1 MLLSDP
7 HWLLLFM
14 PLFWL
19 VWYYRPP
26 GRRLFILRLLLIT
39 LVVLALAGLQLRLPG
54 RAGSLVVVADRS
66 LSMPANS
73 DQRISETME
82 MLKSGMPPGASIG
95 LVTFGEE
102 AAVEMAPARS
112 AFSGFSATVGREAS
126 RLDEGLKRALSLIA
140 GDLTGRVLIISDG
153 LWTGNDP
160 RNVAF
165 QAAARS
171 IPLDFR
177 LAGRDLT
184 GDVAVTE
191 FQVPAL
197 LNPGEAF
204 IAGAIVFSPVEQTGH
219 ISLFA
224 SDRLIASFSRLL
236 RPGENS
242 LSFSLQAPGASV
254 VRFRLQV
261 TGQGS
266 DPMPENNTAKAISE
280 VAGQKPFL
288 VVSEHADSPMWQLLR
303 HSGLSA
309 DLQTPG
315 QISWSLEFLAGYSAV
330 IIENVAAERV
340 TMHGMQLLA
349 AWVNHVGGGLVV
361 TGGKNSYGN
370 GGYYQSPLEP
380 VLPVSLELRSQHRK
394 LALALMVV
402 LDRSGSMAAP
412 ARGDRTKM
420 DLANIAAA
428 SSLDLLSPFDEFG
441 LLAVD
446 TQAHEVVPLQ
456 RMTEKAK
463 WRDRILRVESSGG
476 GIYVFEGI
484 SKAAEMLLKA
494 EAKTRHIILFAD
506 ASDSEQPGRYWEL
519 LDRATRAGLT
529 LSVIGLG
536 SETDSDANLLRKI
549 AEAGKGR
556 IFFTRDPE
564 ELPRLF
570 SQDTFVAARSTFI
583 EEPAGLV
590 SLPGVAR
597 FIGNPGL
604 ISSGVDA
611 YNLCYLRN
619 EAFLALQTT
628 DENKAPLLAAW
639 QSGLGRVVCYMGV
652 TGGPHAGR
660 FARDKDAAAVL
671 LGASRWVALD
681 DRQSFGEM
689 TVVQQI
695 DNGTWKVSLFLD
707 PERERDSL
715 KENPEIRLIRLA
727 EGQSPVQETMTLHW
741 DSADSLQAEAMVRGN
756 EVISGLIS
764 SGRQQ
769 KRLPP
774 VCQPYGPEFAP
785 ARFRD
790 GLTEL
795 KELAS
800 VTGGREIIDLGQV
813 WKSLPA
819 KVQFRNL
826 AAELLFLAL
835 LVFII
840 EVAERRT
847 GLLTIFSARFKLTA
861 AARKKPVAV
870 TAVVTTAPE
879 TVSVTGAT
887 AEERKVSENGNEKAF
902 SIAEPPAVPTA
913 PSTES
918 DIRPGFSQALKT
930 ARKQADKRTRH

>member
-19 VWYYRPP
+19 AWYYRPLS
-26 GRRLFILRLLLIT
+26 RRLFVLRVLVII
-39 LVVLALAGLQLRLPG
+39 LVVFALAGLQLRLPG
-54 RAGSLVVVADRS
+54 RAGTLVIVADRS
-66 LSMPANS
+66 LSMPGNS

-82 MLKSGMPPGASIG
+82 MLKSGMPAGASLG

-112 AFSGFSATVGREAS
+112 AFSGFSATIGREAS

-165 QAAARS
+165 QAAARG

-177 LAGRDLT
+177 LAGRDLS
-184 GDVAVTE
+184 GDVAITE

-204 IAGAIVFSPVEQTGH
+204 IAGARVFSPVEQAGQV
-219 ISLFA
+219 SLFA

-242 LSFSLQAPGASV
+242 LAFSLLAPEASV

-261 TGQGS
+261 NGQGP
-266 DPMPENNTAKAISE
+266 DPMPENNIAKAISE
-280 VAGQKPFL
+280 VVGQKPFL
-288 VVSEHADSPMWQLLR
+288 VVSDNTDSPMWQLLR
-303 HSGLSA
+303 QSGLAA
-309 DLQTPG
+309 DLQAPG

-330 IIENVAAERV
+330 IIENVPAERV

-349 AWVNHVGGGLVV
+349 AWVNHVGGGLLV

-370 GGYYQSPLEP
+370 GGYYQSPLES

-484 SKAAEMLLKA
+484 SKAAEMLLNA

-519 LDRATRAGLT
+519 LDKATRAGLT

-590 SLPGVAR
+590 SLPGAAR
-597 FIGNPGL
+597 FIENPGL
-604 ISSGVDA
+604 ISSEVGA

-619 EAFLALQTT
+619 EAFSALQTT
-628 DENKAPLLAAW
+628 DENKAPLLAGW

-652 TGGPHAGR
+652 TGGPHAGK
-660 FARDKDAAAVL
+660 FAGDKAAAAIL
-671 LGASRWVALD
+671 LGASRWIALD

-689 TVVQQI
+689 SVMQQI
-695 DNGTWKVSLFLD
+695 DNGNWKVSLLLD
-707 PERERDSL
+707 PERERDTL
-715 KENPEIRLIRLA
+715 RENPEVRLIRLA
-727 EGQSPVQETMTLHW
+727 EGQEPAQETLTLHW
-741 DSADSLQAEAMVRGN
+741 DSADSLQTETMVRGN
-756 EVISGLIS
+756 EVISGLIR
-764 SGRQQ
+764 SGKQQ

-774 VCQPYGPEFAP
+774 ICQFYGPEFAP

-790 GLTEL
+790 GQAEL

-800 VTGGREIIDLGQV
+800 VTGGREIIDLGQI

-819 KVQFRNL
+819 KIQFRSL
-826 AAELLFLAL
+826 AEELLFLAL
-835 LVFII
+835 LLFII

-847 GLLTIFSARFKLTA
+847 GFLTMLFAMLRKFAGERQRLAVPQAVTMPA
-861 AARKKPVAV
+861 AAVSSPVVGSDEKKI
-870 TAVVTTAPE
+870 PE
-879 TVSVTGAT
+879 NSI
-887 AEERKVSENGNEKAF
+887 EKAILMTE
-902 SIAEPPAVPTA
+902 SPAA
-913 PSTES
+913 PSAPSPENS
-918 DIRPGFSQALKT
+918 SQPGFSQALKT
-930 ARKQADKRTRH
+930 ARKQADKRTRR

>member
-14 PLFWL
+14 PLLWL
-19 VWYYRPP
+19 VWYYRPLS
-26 GRRLFILRLLLIT
+26 RRLLFLRVLVIA
-39 LVVLALAGLQLRLPG
+39 LVVLALAGLQLRFPG
-54 RAGSLVVVADRS
+54 RAGTLVIVADRS
-66 LSMPANS
+66 LSMPGNS
-73 DQRISETME
+73 DQRIAETME
-82 MLKSGMPPGASIG
+82 MLKSGMSAGASLG

-112 AFSGFSATVGREAS
+112 AFSGFSATVGRAAS

-140 GDLTGRVLIISDG
+140 GDLTGRILIISDG

-160 RNVAF
+160 RNIAF
-165 QAAARS
+165 QAAARG

-177 LAGRDLT
+177 LVGRDLA
-184 GDVAVTE
+184 GDVAITE

-204 IAGAIVFSPVEQTGH
+204 MAGARVFSPVEQAGQV
-219 ISLFA
+219 SLFA

-242 LSFSLQAPGASV
+242 LAFSLQAPEASV
-254 VRFRLQV
+254 IRFRLQV
-261 TGQGS
+261 NGQGP
-266 DPMPENNTAKAISE
+266 DPMPENNNAKAISE
-280 VAGQKPFL
+280 VIGQKPFL
-288 VVSEHADSPMWQLLR
+288 VVSENADSPMWQLLQQ
-303 HSGLSA
+303 SGLA
-309 DLQTPG
+309 VDLQAPG

-330 IIENVAAERV
+330 ILENVAAERV
-340 TMHGMQLLA
+340 SMHGMQLLA
-349 AWVNHVGGGLVV
+349 AWVHHVGGGLVL

-370 GGYYQSPLEP
+370 GGYYQSPIEP

-484 SKAAEMLLKA
+484 SKAAEMLLNA

-519 LDRATRAGLT
+519 LDKATGAGLT

-583 EEPAGLV
+583 EEPAGIV

-597 FIGNPGL
+597 FIENPGL
-604 ISSGVDA
+604 ISSEIGA

-619 EAFLALQTT
+619 EAFAALQTT

-652 TGGPHAGR
+652 TGGPHAGK
-660 FARDKDAAAVL
+660 FAGDKDAAAVL
-671 LGASRWVALD
+671 LGASRWAALD

-689 TVVQQI
+689 AVTQQI
-695 DNGTWKVSLFLD
+695 DNGVWKVSLLLD

-715 KENPEIRLIRLA
+715 RETPEVRLIRLA
-727 EGQSPVQETMTLHW
+727 EGQEPVQETLNLHW
-741 DSADSLQAEAMVRGN
+741 DSADSLRAEAMLRGN
-756 EVISGLIS
+756 EVISGVIR

-769 KRLPP
+769 KRLSP
-774 VCQPYGPEFAP
+774 VCQLYGPEFAP

-790 GLTEL
+790 GLAEL

-800 VTGGREIIDLGQV
+800 VTGGKEVIDLGQV

-819 KVQFRNL
+819 KIQFRSL
-826 AAELLFLAL
+826 AEELLFLAL
-835 LVFII
+835 LIFII

-847 GLLTIFSARFKLTA
+847 GLLAILLARLRTFAGGRQQLKVAPAATLPTA
-861 AARKKPVAV
+861 AVSSPLAGVKEKK
-870 TAVVTTAPE
+870 APE
-879 TVSVTGAT
+879 
-887 AEERKVSENGNEKAF
+887 NGTEKELTLT
-902 SIAEPPAVPTA
+902 EPPAAAVQP
-913 PSTES
+913 PENSS
-918 DIRPGFSQALKT
+918 SPGFSQALKT
-930 ARKQADKRTRH
+930 ARKQAEKRTRR

>member
-19 VWYYRPP
+19 AWYYRPLS
-26 GRRLFILRLLLIT
+26 RRLFVLRVLVII
-39 LVVLALAGLQLRLPG
+39 LVVFALAGLQLRLPG
-54 RAGSLVVVADRS
+54 RAGTLVIVADRS
-66 LSMPANS
+66 LSMPGNS

-82 MLKSGMPPGASIG
+82 MLKSGMPAGASLG

-112 AFSGFSATVGREAS
+112 AFSGFSATIGREAS

-165 QAAARS
+165 QAAARG

-177 LAGRDLT
+177 LAGRDLS
-184 GDVAVTE
+184 GDVAITE

-204 IAGAIVFSPVEQTGH
+204 IAGARVFSPVEQAGQV
-219 ISLFA
+219 SLFA

-242 LSFSLQAPGASV
+242 LAFSLLAPEASV

-261 TGQGS
+261 NGQGP
-266 DPMPENNTAKAISE
+266 DPMPENNIAKAISE
-280 VAGQKPFL
+280 VVGQKPFL
-288 VVSEHADSPMWQLLR
+288 VVSDNTDSPMWQLLR
-303 HSGLSA
+303 QSGLAA
-309 DLQTPG
+309 DLQAPG

-330 IIENVAAERV
+330 IIENVPAERV

-349 AWVNHVGGGLVV
+349 AWVNHVGGGLLV

-370 GGYYQSPLEP
+370 GGYYQSPLES

-484 SKAAEMLLKA
+484 SKAAEMLLNA

-519 LDRATRAGLT
+519 LDKATRAGLT

-590 SLPGVAR
+590 SLPGAAR
-597 FIGNPGL
+597 FIENPGL
-604 ISSGVDA
+604 ISSEVGA

-619 EAFLALQTT
+619 EAFSALQTT
-628 DENKAPLLAAW
+628 DENKAPLLAGW

-652 TGGPHAGR
+652 TGGPHAGK
-660 FARDKDAAAVL
+660 FAGDKAAAAIL
-671 LGASRWVALD
+671 LGASRWIALD

-689 TVVQQI
+689 SVMQQI
-695 DNGTWKVSLFLD
+695 DNGNWKVSLLLD
-707 PERERDSL
+707 PERERDTL
-715 KENPEIRLIRLA
+715 RENPEVRLIRLA
-727 EGQSPVQETMTLHW
+727 EGQEPAQETLTLHW
-741 DSADSLQAEAMVRGN
+741 DSADSLQTETMVRGN
-756 EVISGLIS
+756 EVISGLIR
-764 SGRQQ
+764 SGKQQ

-774 VCQPYGPEFAP
+774 ICQFYGPEFAP

-790 GLTEL
+790 GQAEL

-800 VTGGREIIDLGQV
+800 VTGGREIIDLGQI

-819 KVQFRNL
+819 KIQFRSL
-826 AAELLFLAL
+826 AEELLFLAL
-835 LVFII
+835 LLFII

-847 GLLTIFSARFKLTA
+847 GFLTMLFAMLRKFAGERQRLAVPQAVTMPA
-861 AARKKPVAV
+861 AAAFSPVVGGDEKKI
-870 TAVVTTAPE
+870 PE
-879 TVSVTGAT
+879 TSI
-887 AEERKVSENGNEKAF
+887 EKAILMTE
-902 SIAEPPAVPTA
+902 SPAA
-913 PSTES
+913 PSAPSPENS
-918 DIRPGFSQALKT
+918 SQPGFSQALKT
-930 ARKQADKRTRH
+930 ARKQADKRTRR